1 MKELLNGL
9 ITFIASII
17 LTPFIL
23 AIAVPYAIG
32 YNFYMMF
39 AKRKFLLLFILTW
52 RIIDGLCAA
61 IGYILFHF
69 SVGLDMIWNVCGEIF
84 EDIFTCREDSYFGE
98 KNITVSSSIGHLE
111 KTNSLYKAGKRFSK
125 LLNLVFKQK
134 QHALDSWELHV
145 KITELKSKYFN

>member
-52 RIIDGLCAA
+52 RIVDGLCAA

-69 SVGLDMIWNVCGEIF
+69 SVGLDI
-84 EDIFTCREDSYFGE
+84 
-98 KNITVSSSIGHLE
+98 LE